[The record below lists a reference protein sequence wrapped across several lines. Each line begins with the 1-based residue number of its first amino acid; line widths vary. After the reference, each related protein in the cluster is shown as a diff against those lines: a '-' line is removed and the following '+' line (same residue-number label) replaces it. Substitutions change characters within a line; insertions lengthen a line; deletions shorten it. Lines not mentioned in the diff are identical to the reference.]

1 MSGKTAEEYALY
13 NSCLGR
19 SGSTVSVS
27 GTGESINNESKTEKL
42 SREIS
47 EKQIALLKTFP
58 NLSLISNTLEDTII
72 VLDDDGE
79 ETQESE
85 NRRRKVL
92 FKLETALKND
102 TRLLNKT
109 RETCPD
115 FCTDME
121 EVLGSEY
128 YLIYA
133 KAVTKLRQ
141 LCVLVST
148 TPVFDDS
155 DFDYDD
161 LTDEDIEDDIYFDHP
176 DDFLDSRE
184 DGEIEEPYYSKDD
197 MLIMISEELD
207 TDDFQRACI
216 IARTYLKDQLDKY
229 SKAVTAEKVDEDVRR
244 LTKSNNRSLEIIN
257 KYTAYLNMPKT
268 FNKPEDK
275 ANKPKEDDDLTY

>member
-13 NSCLGR
+13 NSCLGG

-27 GTGESINNESKTEKL
+27 GTGESINNESNTEKL

-268 FNKPEDK
+268 FNKPEDR
-275 ANKPKEDDDLTY
+275 ANKSKEDDDLTY

>member
-13 NSCLGR
+13 NSYLGR

-27 GTGESINNESKTEKL
+27 GTAESIRVENKSEKL

-79 ETQESE
+79 ETKESE
-85 NRRRKVL
+85 DRRREVL
-92 FKLETALKND
+92 AKLAAALDSDKS
-102 TRLLNKT
+102 LLNKT
-109 RETCPD
+109 RKVFPD
-115 FCTDME
+115 FCKNME
-121 EVLGSEY
+121 EAIGSKY
-128 YLIYA
+128 YLMYA
-133 KAVTKLRQ
+133 KAVTKLRN
-141 LCVLVST
+141 LCSFVAA
-148 TPVFDDS
+148 TPVFDDGE
-155 DFDYDD
+155 FDYDD
-161 LTDEDIEDDIYFDHP
+161 LTDEDIAEVVYVDIPDRTFDS
-176 DDFLDSRE
+176 DEYDES
-184 DGEIEEPYYSKDD
+184 EEPYYSKDD

-216 IARTYLKDQLDKY
+216 IAKTYLKDQLARY
-229 SKAVTAEKVDEDVRR
+229 NRAITSEEIDEDIEKY
-244 LTKSNNRSLEIIN
+244 TISYNSSLEIIN

-275 ANKPKEDDDLTY
+275 EFKPKEDDDLTY

>member
-1 MSGKTAEEYALY
+1 M
-13 NSCLGR
+13 
-19 SGSTVSVS
+19 S
-27 GTGESINNESKTEKL
+27 GTGESINNESNTEKL

-176 DDFLDSRE
+176 GVFLDSRE